1 MITVISFYPY
11 AFRAFLDPLDVRNIG
26 TANLD
31 VSHSTK
37 MDLRMRCS
45 EKLIS
50 LRVDE
55 LRV

>member
-1 MITVISFYPY
+1 VISFYLY

-37 MDLRMRCS
+37 MDLRTRCS